1 MIDQISIQ
9 FDQGFLKTINIALA
23 IIMFGVA
30 LDIKLSQV
38 KNILR
43 RPKTPAIGLFI
54 QFMALPALTMGLIY
68 LFNPAP
74 SIALGMIL
82 VAACPGGNLSNFLT
96 CFSGG
101 NTTLSVTM
109 SAISTLLSVIMTPLN
124 FSFWGS
130 LNPQTAKLIQ
140 QIEVNPFEIFL
151 TVLTILII
159 PSILGALFGFYFSN
173 LADKIKKPFKYL
185 SILFFIAV
193 VGGALN
199 ANWEHFLNYIHMIF
213 TIVVVTNACALA
225 LGFYSGRLFKLSTDD
240 SKAISFEVGIQNTGF
255 GLILIFNFFDGL
267 GGMALGAAWWGIW
280 HIISGLILATF
291 WARKGTIV
299 PKKIIIN

>member
-9 FDQGFLKTINIALA
+9 FDQGFLKVINIALA

-38 KNILR
+38 KSILKL
-43 RPKTPAIGLFI
+43 PKAPVIGLCI
-54 QFMALPALTMGLIY
+54 QFIALPALTMGLIY

-96 CFSGG
+96 SLSGG

-109 SAISTLLSVIMTPLN
+109 SAISTLLSVVMTPLN

-130 LNPQTAKLIQ
+130 QHPETAILIQ
-140 QIEVNPFEIFL
+140 QIEVNPLAMFK
-151 TVLTILII
+151 TVLLILII
-159 PSILGALFGFYFSN
+159 PSILGAAFGSYFSGVSQ
-173 LADKIKKPFKYL
+173 KIKTPFKYL
-185 SILFFIAV
+185 SILFFIGV
-193 VGGALN
+193 VGGALK

-225 LGFYSGRLFKLSTDD
+225 LGYYSGKLFKLSHED

-255 GLILIFNFFDGL
+255 GLILIFNFFGGL

-280 HIISGLILATF
+280 HIISGLILATL
-291 WARKGTIV
+291 WSKRKTILTNKV
-299 PKKIIIN
+299 VIN